1 MYDYPAKR
9 SDKFRDKGDDGD
21 TILFWMDEGLNDA
34 AEEPIRLAGVT
45 APESYQLGGRE
56 SAAMLD
62 MICKEVE
69 DRARAKRIRWAFMVY
84 THPNAAPEPVERRS
98 FARWE
103 GMVWAFDATSTGDR
117 RSISRWRRTCGCIP
131 SGVTGS
137 RCRSG
142 RATTM
147 PDERGG
153 GRASCRW

>member
-98 FARWE
+98 FVRWE
-103 GMVWAFDATSTGDR
+103 GVVWAFDDDIDR
-117 RSISRWRRTCGCIP
+117 RSSINQQMAAYLRMHPEWGNGITVPFRPRDDDAG
-131 SGVTGS
+131 
-137 RCRSG
+137 
-142 RATTM
+142 
-147 PDERGG
+147 
-153 GRASCRW
+153 